1 MSEKKRYGRQ
11 IFVSFIVTIIIL
23 LGGLYLATQY
33 LLPQVSW
40 EQEQLFT
47 FFVKLFPLLIGLI
60 MIEVGV
66 VISKKNVEDCADE
79 IDKLPPN
86 AYDRPF
92 YALPQ
97 DDPAFIRNDDVVYA
111 QTPVLAEATF
121 SDAVLNEEPIFES
134 TAEVILPI
142 DLPPVE
148 EAIIE
153 PVVEEVVEEA
163 IIEPVVEEVVEE
175 AIIEPVVEEVVEE
188 AIIEPVVEEELIFV
202 DEPAIEEP
210 VVEAV
215 EEVEEM
221 ILEEDSPIVPVYQ
234 ASDVALDDVAVALK
248 QETLQVYEMDFDSIL
263 DLELQSANDLNY
275 DLTVVV
281 IRVTEGPTQAIAQKL
296 IRQSGDLSYT
306 FTLEDD
312 AIGMILPFYNGDE
325 ARSFTLSLIESCQRE
340 FQGTELEIGFAS
352 RSGRAVEKN
361 EILLE
366 ARKAAS
372 F

>member
-1 MSEKKRYGRQ
+1 MS
-11 IFVSFIVTIIIL
+11 
-23 LGGLYLATQY
+23 
-33 LLPQVSW
+33 W
-40 EQEQLFT
+40 DQEQLFT

-142 DLPPVE
+142 DLPP
-148 EAIIE
+148 
-153 PVVEEVVEEA
+153 VEEA

-361 EILLE
+361 EILQE

>member
-40 EQEQLFT
+40 DQEQLFT

-142 DLPPVE
+142 DLPP
-148 EAIIE
+148 
-153 PVVEEVVEEA
+153 VEEA

>member
-40 EQEQLFT
+40 DQEQLFT

-175 AIIEPVVEEVVEE
+175 AIIEPVVEE
-188 AIIEPVVEEELIFV
+188 ELIFV

-248 QETLQVYEMDFDSIL
+248 QETIQVYEMDFDSIL

>member
-40 EQEQLFT
+40 DQEQLFT

-142 DLPPVE
+142 DLPP
-148 EAIIE
+148 
-153 PVVEEVVEEA
+153 VEEA

-340 FQGTELEIGFAS
+340 FQGSELEIGFAS
-352 RSGRAVEKN
+352 RSGRAVEKD
-361 EILLE
+361 EILQE

>member
-40 EQEQLFT
+40 DQEQLFT

-142 DLPPVE
+142 DLPP
-148 EAIIE
+148 
-153 PVVEEVVEEA
+153 VEEA

-340 FQGTELEIGFAS
+340 FQGSELEIGFAS

-361 EILLE
+361 EILQE

>member
-40 EQEQLFT
+40 DQEQLFT

-66 VISKKNVEDCADE
+66 VISKKKVEDCADE

-121 SDAVLNEEPIFES
+121 SDAILNEEPIVES

-142 DLPPVE
+142 DLPQVE
-148 EAIIE
+148 EEVEEKIIE
-153 PVVEEVVEEA
+153 PVVEEVAEKA
-163 IIEPVVEEVVEE
+163 IIEP
-175 AIIEPVVEEVVEE
+175 VVEE
-188 AIIEPVVEEELIFV
+188 AIIEPVVEEELVFV
-202 DEPAIEEP
+202 DDPIVEEP

-221 ILEEDSPIVPVYQ
+221 ILEEDSPVVPVYQ

-352 RSGRAVEKN
+352 RSGRAVEKD
-361 EILLE
+361 EILQE